1 MTVNFMSQCGA
12 FFLGKKSKEDKEIY
26 DAILKEYLAIVLN
39 ESPYLEFFI
48 EKTRSRTGKV
58 GKPNNPFFNL
68 ITDNYFEGRF
78 KEMNFVPIS
87 ISWDN
92 VVGAGSLAMELE
104 GEDV

>member
-1 MTVNFMSQCGA
+1 
-12 FFLGKKSKEDKEIY
+12 
-26 DAILKEYLAIVLN
+26 
-39 ESPYLEFFI
+39 
-48 EKTRSRTGKV
+48 
-58 GKPNNPFFNL
+58 L